1 MLNTENRDI
10 TYLPFTLEDDSYEA
24 PSGDIAQLLASID
37 ESLRCRNEQW
47 DGILETLNDIST
59 KLSYVIDKLDD
70 SNKEISA
77 ILLSTRFSGR
87 E

>member
-1 MLNTENRDI
+1 MLNIENRDN
-10 TYLPFTLEDDSYEA
+10 TYLPFTLEEDDPFYEA
-24 PSGDIAQLLASID
+24 PSSDIAQLLASID

-70 SNKEISA
+70 
-77 ILLSTRFSGR
+77 
-87 E
+87 

>member
-1 MLNTENRDI
+1 MQNIESNRDEYI
-10 TYLPFTLEDDSYEA
+10 PFTLEEDPLYEA
-24 PSGDIAQLLASID
+24 PSSDISQLLASID

-70 SNKEISA
+70 
-77 ILLSTRFSGR
+77 
-87 E
+87 

>member
-1 MLNTENRDI
+1 MPNTENRDNEN
-10 TYLPFTLEDDSYEA
+10 LVFTLEEDHLYEA
-24 PSGDIAQLLASID
+24 PSGDITQLLASIG

-70 SNKEISA
+70 
-77 ILLSTRFSGR
+77 
-87 E
+87 

>member
-1 MLNTENRDI
+1 MLNTENNRDNENLVFI
-10 TYLPFTLEDDSYEA
+10 LEEDQFYEA
-24 PSGDIAQLLASID
+24 PSSDITQLLASID

-70 SNKEISA
+70 
-77 ILLSTRFSGR
+77 
-87 E
+87 

>member
-10 TYLPFTLEDDSYEA
+10 TYWPFTLEDDSYEA

-70 SNKEISA
+70 
-77 ILLSTRFSGR
+77 
-87 E
+87 

>member
-1 MLNTENRDI
+1 MLNTENRDN
-10 TYLPFTLEDDSYEA
+10 TYLPFTLEEEDSLYEA
-24 PSGDIAQLLASID
+24 PSSDITQLLASID

-70 SNKEISA
+70 
-77 ILLSTRFSGR
+77 
-87 E
+87 

>member
-1 MLNTENRDI
+1 MLNTENNRDDN
-10 TYLPFTLEDDSYEA
+10 LVFTLEEDHLYEA
-24 PSGDIAQLLASID
+24 PSSDIGQLLASID

-70 SNKEISA
+70 
-77 ILLSTRFSGR
+77 
-87 E
+87 

>member
-1 MLNTENRDI
+1 MQNIESNRDEYI
-10 TYLPFTLEDDSYEA
+10 PFTLEEDTLYEA
-24 PSGDIAQLLASID
+24 PSSDISQLLASID

-70 SNKEISA
+70 
-77 ILLSTRFSGR
+77 
-87 E
+87 

>member
-1 MLNTENRDI
+1 MQNIENRDNEN
-10 TYLPFTLEDDSYEA
+10 LVFTLEEDQFYEA
-24 PSGDIAQLLASID
+24 SSSDIGQLLASID

-70 SNKEISA
+70 
-77 ILLSTRFSGR
+77 
-87 E
+87 

>member
-10 TYLPFTLEDDSYEA
+10 TYLPFILEDDSYEA

-70 SNKEISA
+70 
-77 ILLSTRFSGR
+77 
-87 E
+87 